1 MGFFKNL
8 LGLNQ
13 KRSTG
18 SVRAEMKN
26 AYEPST
32 TFNTDMMQYGKDIM
46 NPFSQENTNQKAI
59 SDAGALDSAYTTA
72 QIANRMPGAQNLP
85 AGVASANLEANIN
98 KNLGAANESF
108 LNYLVGQK
116 DKGINIQSGATK
128 NLTTANLDINNA
140 VNMQRARNNQI
151 DSQAAGAIANVA
163 GGLLEKANPFG
174 FFSQIGGEVPDEDE
188 MYMMYGGKVKYQQG
202 GPADFKPHMM
212 YKGDEEEM
220 ANTFADH
227 LRLKKAG
234 YSHKKEMAEG
244 GFLSRILGGKS
255 GKEQMPSQEELDAM
269 KPYADRYHDMREN
282 YHDQDSRPD
291 LLPMPIAQDYEPH
304 RTRGDDESYIPAQ
317 DTRLLKDGSLYN
329 KAEEEWEQLKA
340 QARKGIIDP
349 PPVSKQHGGM
359 VSQIMGPKGPMR
371 IPTRMG
377 GQKIGG

>member
-32 TFNTDMMQYGKDIM
+32 TFNTEMMQYGKDIM

-72 QIANRMPGAQNLP
+72 QIVNRTPGAQNLP

-128 NLTTANLDINNA
+128 NLATTNLDINNA

-174 FFSQIGGEVPDEDE
+174 LFSQIGGEVPDEDE

-212 YKGDEEEM
+212 YKGNEEEM

-234 YSHKKEMAEG
+234 YAHKKEMAEG
-244 GFLSRILGGKS
+244 GFLSRILGSQKRMINRVIPS
-255 GKEQMPSQEELDAM
+255 MPSQEELDAM
-269 KPYADRYHDMREN
+269 KPYTEMDDYHYRDE
-282 YHDQDSRPD
+282 
-291 LLPMPIAQDYEPH
+291 
-304 RTRGDDESYIPAQ
+304 RGDDMDEEFREPPMAQ
-317 DTRLLKDGSLYN
+317 PD
-329 KAEEEWEQLKA
+329 AEGEGMSQFDEYEAIHRRMRKNRPDMFPQPSIQL
-340 QARKGIIDP
+340 
-349 PPVSKQHGGM
+349 KQHGGM
-359 VSQIMGPKGPMR
+359 VSQIMGPKGPMK

>member
-151 DSQAAGAIANVA
+151 DSQAAGAVANVF
-163 GGLLEKANPFG
+163 GGVLER
-174 FFSQIGGEVPDEDE
+174 V
-188 MYMMYGGKVKYQQG
+188 
-202 GPADFKPHMM
+202 
-212 YKGDEEEM
+212 
-220 ANTFADH
+220 
-227 LRLKKAG
+227 
-234 YSHKKEMAEG
+234 
-244 GFLSRILGGKS
+244 
-255 GKEQMPSQEELDAM
+255 
-269 KPYADRYHDMREN
+269 
-282 YHDQDSRPD
+282 
-291 LLPMPIAQDYEPH
+291 
-304 RTRGDDESYIPAQ
+304 
-317 DTRLLKDGSLYN
+317 
-329 KAEEEWEQLKA
+329 
-340 QARKGIIDP
+340 
-349 PPVSKQHGGM
+349 
-359 VSQIMGPKGPMR
+359 
-371 IPTRMG
+371 
-377 GQKIGG
+377 

>member
-59 SDAGALDSAYTTA
+59 SDAGAMDSAYTTA

-128 NLTTANLDINNA
+128 NLATTNLDINNA

-163 GGLLEKANPFG
+163 GGLLEKANPFSL
-174 FFSQIGGEVPDEDE
+174 FSQVGGEVPDDDE

-212 YKGDEEEM
+212 YKGDKEEM

-234 YSHKKEMAEG
+234 YAHKKEMAEG
-244 GFLSRILGGKS
+244 GFLSRILGGKE
-255 GKEQMPSQEELDAM
+255 KMPSQEELDAM
-269 KPYADRYHDMREN
+269 KPYTEMDDYHYRDERGNDMDEEFREPPMA
-282 YHDQDSRPD
+282 QPD
-291 LLPMPIAQDYEPH
+291 AEGEGMSQFDENDAIFRRMRKASPMLP
-304 RTRGDDESYIPAQ
+304 S
-317 DTRLLKDGSLYN
+317 SL
-329 KAEEEWEQLKA
+329 
-340 QARKGIIDP
+340 P
-349 PPVSKQHGGM
+349 PGYKHGGM
-359 VSQIMGPKGPMR
+359 VSQVMGPKGPMK